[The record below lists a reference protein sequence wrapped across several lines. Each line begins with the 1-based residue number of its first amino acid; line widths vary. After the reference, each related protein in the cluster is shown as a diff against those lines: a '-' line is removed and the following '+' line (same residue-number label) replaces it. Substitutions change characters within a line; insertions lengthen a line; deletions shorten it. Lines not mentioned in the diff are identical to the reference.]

1 LFLKAAA
8 EDMCIQWVEVFEPLG
23 RGHYG
28 ISGPPSEAEKGC
40 GIIFLLVPLSPFLLL
55 IGLVIGYK
63 LLEVVFG

>member
-1 LFLKAAA
+1 MGRSFRA
-8 EDMCIQWVEVFEPLG
+8 LG
-23 RGHYG
+23 SGHYG